1 MLLESVHLKNKST
14 GLSYPAGTPVLVL
27 AETGET
33 GQASGGG
40 VPASEPAAEAAK
52 AAGCPTKR

>member
-1 MLLESVHLKNKST
+1 MRLKNKST
-14 GLSYPAGTPVLVL
+14 GPSYPAGTPVLVL

>member
-1 MLLESVHLKNKST
+1 MIIKCALGKTNPR